1 MQEKYCFIVPSN
13 IEAAT
18 CILAF
23 KWFTQ
28 KEDVSIVVSSEN
40 NLKNDLNKINFESFK
55 FVYIVGFYNFKN
67 FDTNLDRKN
76 VYIINKKIID
86 LPKLK
91 NAHLLTTGG
100 ITTLEQ
106 FIRLFKAHSDNVITN
121 NQLIFLNNI
130 KNYLTFEFNEDLT
143 PLKLFYYFKT
153 LPDFNKVEA
162 FVKKFNSGVIIFT
175 ESENSKINIILKEL
189 AITLKSLKLFKGT
202 LLYNGKS
209 YSSMSTFSTKFK
221 NEAAHK
227 ILKKNVDIA
236 LVLDLE
242 KRTAHFRKN
251 KSADIDLGEFVHKC
265 FSGYGTE
272 YAAFCAF
279 NDSILDATKKF
290 FPINERERT

>member
-1 MQEKYCFIVPSN
+1 MTDKYCFVVPSN

-18 CILAF
+18 CILSF

-28 KEDVSIVVSSEN
+28 KENITVVVSTEN
-40 NLKNDLNKINFESFK
+40 NLYNDLKKLDFEQFK
-55 FVYIVGFYNFKN
+55 FVYVVGFYNFKN
-67 FDTNLDRKN
+67 FSNDLDKKN
-76 VYIINKKIID
+76 IYIINKKLID

-91 NAHLLTTGG
+91 NAHILSADS

-106 FIRLFKAHSDNVITN
+106 FIKLFKAHSNNVITN
-121 NQLIFLNNI
+121 NQLIFLNNV
-130 KNYLTFEFNEDLT
+130 KSYLTFEFNEDLT

-162 FVKKFNSGVIIFT
+162 FIKKFNSGVIIFT

-189 AITLKSLKLFKGT
+189 AITLKGLRLFKGN
-202 LLYNGKS
+202 LLFDGKNYNTV
-209 YSSMSTFSTKFK
+209 STFCNKFK

-227 ILKKNVDIA
+227 ILKKGYDIA

-242 KRTAHFRKN
+242 KKTAHFRKN
-251 KSADIDLGEFVHKC
+251 KNLNVDLGDLVNKC

-272 YAAFCAF
+272 YAPYS
-279 NDSILDATKKF
+279 SINENILEATKKF
-290 FPINERERT
+290 FPLNEHTRT